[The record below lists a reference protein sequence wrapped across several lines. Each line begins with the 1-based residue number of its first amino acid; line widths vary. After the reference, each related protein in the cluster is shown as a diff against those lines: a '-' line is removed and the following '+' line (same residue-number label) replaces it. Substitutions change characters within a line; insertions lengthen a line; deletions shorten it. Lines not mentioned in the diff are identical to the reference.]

1 YYTLAIRDLATG
13 KDTGETLE
21 NLAGGAIWSHDSRAL
36 YYTEYDENHRPFRVR
51 RHVLG
56 TPQADDEIIYEETD
70 PGFFVGVSKT
80 LSDRFIVIDAH
91 DHQTSENWLI
101 DAIAGGPPRL
111 VAARKVDREY
121 EVEEADGIL
130 YIRTN
135 EGNAE

>member
-1 YYTLAIRDLATG
+1 
-13 KDTGETLE
+13 
-21 NLAGGAIWSHDSRAL
+21 
-36 YYTEYDENHRPFRVR
+36 
-51 RHVLG
+51 VLG
-56 TPQADDEIIYEETD
+56 TPQADDEIIYEEAD

-135 EGNAE
+135 EGNAEDFKIVTASVDNPGAEHW